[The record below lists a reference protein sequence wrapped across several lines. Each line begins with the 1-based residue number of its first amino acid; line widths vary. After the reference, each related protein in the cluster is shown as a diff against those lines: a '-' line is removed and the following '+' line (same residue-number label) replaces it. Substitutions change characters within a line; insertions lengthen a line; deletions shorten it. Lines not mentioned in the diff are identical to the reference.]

1 MVVEK
6 DNIVTIEYSV
16 QGETSPFLDN
26 NEGCTTLTFQ
36 HGSGSIVAVLEKALA
51 GMKCGD
57 IKQVVVLP
65 EDAYG
70 FVDKKRII
78 SVPKRLYKG
87 NNNLNEGDKL
97 PLPDGGEGI
106 IVGKNSRYLTVD
118 TNHPLAGQTL
128 YCWIKIVDIKPHGDV
143 EKRVFALP
151 ISNYCSGETGCC

>member
-16 QGETSPFLDN
+16 QGETSNFSDR
-26 NEGCTTLTFQ
+26 NEGFTTLVFQ
-36 HGSGSIVAVLEKALA
+36 HGSGSIVAALEKALA
-51 GMKCGD
+51 GMTCGD
-57 IKQVVVLP
+57 TKQVVVLP

-78 SVPKRLYKG
+78 SVPKHLYKE
-87 NNNLNEGDKL
+87 NSSLNEGDKL

-106 IVGKNSRYLTVD
+106 IIGKNSRYLTID

-128 YCWIKIVDIKPHGDV
+128 YCWVKIVDIKPVADI
-143 EKRVFALP
+143 EKLTFALP
-151 ISNYCSGETGCC
+151 IANYCSGETGCC